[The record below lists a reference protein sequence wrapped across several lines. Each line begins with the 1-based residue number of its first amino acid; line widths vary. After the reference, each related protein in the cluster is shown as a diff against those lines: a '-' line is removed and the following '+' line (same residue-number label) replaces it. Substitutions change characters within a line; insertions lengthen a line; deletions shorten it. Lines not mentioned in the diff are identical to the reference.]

1 MLMPAYVVI
10 SPVKDE
16 QQYIGTTLESMLAQ
30 TLKPARWII
39 VDDGSGDRTPEIVER
54 YARQHSWIS
63 LVRLP
68 PRKTRASGS
77 PVVRAFNAGFEL
89 AKQESFDFVVKLDCD
104 LRIPPTYFERLLAR
118 FEQDPRLGIASGVYI
133 EEHNTGRK
141 MVPMPEYHASGASK
155 VIRTRC
161 FEEIGGFVVAR
172 GWDTVDEIRAQ
183 TLGWRTRHFVDLTFD
198 HLRTEGSARGP
209 LFTSRLHGEVY
220 YLTGGSLPFFF
231 LKAAHRIV
239 CGRPPVLAG
248 LMLLAGFLKPL
259 LLGRKRLVSR
269 EEARWYRGMLNR
281 RMWNSFVETTRR
293 FGLKLSGRQI

>member
-1 MLMPAYVVI
+1 MPAYLVI

-16 QQYIGTTLESMLAQ
+16 EQYIESTLDSMVAQ
-30 TLKPARWII
+30 TLKPVRWVI
-39 VDDGSGDRTPEIVER
+39 VDDGSGDRTAEIVEQ

-63 LVRLP
+63 LVSLP
-68 PRKTRASGS
+68 RRITRGPGS

-89 AKQESFDFVVKLDCD
+89 AKQESFDFIVKLDCD
-104 LRIPPTYFERLLAR
+104 LRIPPAYFEQLLAR

-133 EEHNTGRK
+133 EQQNTGRK

-183 TLGWRTRHFVDLTFD
+183 TLGWRTRHFTDLTFD

-220 YLTGGSLPFFF
+220 YMTGGSLPFFL
-231 LKAAHRIV
+231 LKVTHRMAFSK
-239 CGRPPVLAG
+239 PPILAG

-269 EEARWYRGMLNR
+269 EEARWYRGVLQQ
-281 RMWNSFVETTRR
+281 RMWNTFTETTRR
-293 FGLKLSGRQI
+293 FGLKLSGGQI

>member
-1 MLMPAYVVI
+1 MPAYVII

-16 QQYIGTTLESMLAQ
+16 QQYIETTLQSMVAQ
-30 TLKPARWII
+30 TLKPVRWII
-39 VDDGSGDRTPEIVER
+39 VDDGSGDLTPEIVER
-54 YARQHSWIS
+54 YASQHSWIS

-68 PRKTRASGS
+68 RRKTRASGS

-89 AKQESFDFVVKLDCD
+89 AKQEHFDFVVKLDCD

-155 VIRTRC
+155 VIRARC

-183 TLGWRTRHFVDLTFD
+183 TLGWRTRHFADLTFD

-209 LFTSRLHGEVY
+209 LFTNRLHGEVY
-220 YLTGGSLPFFF
+220 YMTGGSWPFFL
-231 LKAAHRIV
+231 LKVAHRMV
-239 CGRPPVLAG
+239 CSKPPVLAG
-248 LMLLAGFLKPL
+248 LMLLVGFLKPL
-259 LLGRKRLVSR
+259 LLGQKRLVSGA
-269 EEARWYRGMLNR
+269 EARWYRHTLQQR
-281 RMWNSFVETTRR
+281 IWHTLAEATRR